1 MGASRRVPVVDGLF
15 TETGEGPR
23 LQGSKC
29 PACGAHYFP
38 RTGACNNPDC
48 TGGATEEVALSPGG
62 KLWSYTIQYYPP
74 PPPFRFEQPFTPYA
88 IGLVE
93 LPEGLRV
100 LGMVSTDNPEG
111 LRVGLDVE
119 LVLEKLYCNED
130 GDEMM
135 TWKFRLVERSGA
147 EA

>member
-1 MGASRRVPVVDGLF
+1 MRASKRIPIAEGLF
-15 TETGEGPR
+15 AETEDGPR
-23 LQGSKC
+23 LLASRC
-29 PACGAHYFP
+29 PSCGAHYFP
-38 RTGACNNPDC
+38 RSATCNNPDC
-48 TGGATEEVALSPGG
+48 LGGQTEEIALSRRG

-74 PPPFRFEQPFTPYA
+74 PPPFKFEQPFTPYA

-111 LRVGLDVE
+111 LMVGLDVE
-119 LVLEKLYCNED
+119 LVLERLYRNED

-135 TWKFRLVERSGA
+135 TWKFRPLEGSGRKA
-147 EA
+147 